1 MEEAE
6 ALSSLLQLQL
16 AEQDAGINAT
26 LNATNCTSSRRPV
39 FPPAGD
45 VAVTVMYSSVF
56 VVALVGNGLVMYCV
70 VSSPRMRTAT
80 NYMLLNLA
88 VGDML
93 MTLLC
98 VPFTFVSTLLLQ
110 FWPFGAEL
118 CHTVS
123 FSQAVS
129 VLVSAYTLVVISVDR
144 YLAVMR
150 PLRPRLSR
158 RDAKWSM
165 AAVWAGALA
174 TALPIPYWSRLGQPE
189 PWHRACDRWVCQE
202 DWPTAESRQY
212 YSMALMSLQ
221 YLAPSCVL
229 LFTYTRIAV
238 VIWNYQ
244 MIKMMVV
251 VVAGYTICWLP
262 FNALVV
268 AWDTD
273 TGLGEWKGLPPLW
286 FCTHWLAMSH
296 SCLNPLIY
304 YWMNARFRACY
315 RLALAPLARLPCVG
329 GCVRRCLPWA
339 GAGAAAASFAAGAD
353 PHAQPTHSTWT
364 TVQLASY
371 PHPHPARARCIARH
385 GQEEEEEAV
394 GMLVVGDMV

>member
-1 MEEAE
+1 MDLDNLT
-6 ALSSLLQLQL
+6 ALV
-16 AEQDAGINAT
+16 
-26 LNATNCTSSRRPV
+26 LNATDGDVVPGGNCSTSRKAV
-39 FPPAGD
+39 FPLAGD
-45 VAVTVMYSSVF
+45 VAVTLMYTVVF
-56 VVALVGNGLVMYCV
+56 LVALVGNGLVMYCV
-70 VSSPRMRTAT
+70 MSSPRMRTAT

-88 VGDML
+88 IGDML

-110 FWPFGAEL
+110 FWPFGVEL

-150 PLRPRLSR
+150 PLRPRLTR
-158 RDAKWSM
+158 REAQCSM
-165 AAVWAGALA
+165 AAVWVGALA

-189 PWHRACDRWVCQE
+189 PWHRDCDKWVCQE
-202 DWPTAESRQY
+202 VWPSAESRQH

-229 LFTYTRIAV
+229 LYTYARIAV
-238 VIWNYQ
+238 VIWVKRTPGEAENSRDRRFACAKRK

-268 AWDTD
+268 AWDTN
-273 TGLGEWKGLPPLW
+273 TGLGDWAGLPPLW

-315 RLALAPLARLPCVG
+315 RVALARLP
-329 GCVRRCLPWA
+329 
-339 GAGAAAASFAAGAD
+339 
-353 PHAQPTHSTWT
+353 
-364 TVQLASY
+364 
-371 PHPHPARARCIARH
+371 
-385 GQEEEEEAV
+385 
-394 GMLVVGDMV
+394 